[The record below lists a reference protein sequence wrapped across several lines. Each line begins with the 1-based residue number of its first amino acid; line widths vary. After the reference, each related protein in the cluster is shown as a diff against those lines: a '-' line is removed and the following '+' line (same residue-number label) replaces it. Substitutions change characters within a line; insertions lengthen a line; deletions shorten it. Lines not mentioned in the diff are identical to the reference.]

1 MTALSACIYMYCLP
15 GAHGGQKKASDP
27 WELELQMDI
36 SLYVAAGTEFLFSSK
51 AVSVLYCGA
60 IDPAL
65 QILF

>member
-1 MTALSACIYMYCLP
+1 MYIHVLP
-15 GAHGGQKKASDP
+15 AWCTWRPKEASDP

-36 SLYVAAGTEFLFSSK
+36 SLYVTAGTEFLFSSK

>member
-1 MTALSACIYMYCLP
+1 MYCLL